1 MLICRG
7 ANLILFSHVTP
18 HHFIDG
24 SGVYEHY
31 EETNPFSTSS
41 TNNTEEQSR
50 GNHTLFHG
58 HFHEGEYRE
67 GTLHTD
73 AGVFSGTFQSNGQPC
88 KGKMKYSDGTV
99 ITGEFTLPP
108 TSKGDVQC
116 STEEEEVD
124 ASPLGPNPY
133 RLGLPRDNVSIQFKG
148 GASYEGE
155 MKYGTIS
162 GIGIYSNSQGE
173 VDEDFDSGM
182 IQNKDG
188 EGGQGGSNLPRSLLF
203 SGERLWGP

>member
-1 MLICRG
+1 M
-7 ANLILFSHVTP
+7 
-18 HHFIDG
+18 
-24 SGVYEHY
+24 
-31 EETNPFSTSS
+31 
-41 TNNTEEQSR
+41 
-50 GNHTLFHG
+50 FHG

-99 ITGEFTLPP
+99 ITGEFALPP
-108 TSKGDVQC
+108 TSKGDTQC

-133 RLGLPRDNVSIQFKG
+133 RLGLSHDNVSIQFKG
-148 GASYEGE
+148 GASYKGK

-162 GIGIYSNSQGE
+162 GYGTYKQSQVELNGE
-173 VDEDFDSGM
+173 YVNGM

-188 EGGQGGSNLPRSLLF
+188 VVGQGGSNLPRSLLF
-203 SGERLWGP
+203 NGERMINNINHD